1 MTRILSLPNWPSPCF
16 YHSLPCSFLR
26 WCYISLCTSSF
37 FKRSNVENGHQ
48 NRQKTNKKVLR
59 NLPLKS
65 SLLYSFFVIPFLVVA
80 SKSKNIIPKVL
91 SNKMSWTAQ
100 ETKMK
105 NEKENDRKGQD
116 QTSSKKSFDEWKS
129 VLIWISN

>member
-16 YHSLPCSFLR
+16 TIHCHVHFFVGVRSPCVPQVFLNVQ
-26 WCYISLCTSSF
+26 
-37 FKRSNVENGHQ
+37 NVENGHQ

-129 VLIWISN
+129 VHNLNF